1 MKPILLIIDDN
12 FGDRE
17 LVRYSLAEIGSDVV
31 ILEATD
37 GDDVMDLLET
47 RMKEKKRLP
56 DVILLDLNL
65 ARLSGHEVLIRF
77 KVDAAL
83 QHIPVVVYTSSQT
96 DTDISRS
103 YQLGAACVL
112 TKPLTFGEAKEMFR
126 TFALFWLRSVTF
138 EPRGKP

>member
-1 MKPILLIIDDN
+1 MKPILLIVDDN

-37 GDDVMDLLET
+37 GDDAMDLLET

-65 ARLSGHEVLIRF
+65 VRLSGHEALIRF

-96 DTDISRS
+96 DADISRS

>member
-1 MKPILLIIDDN
+1 
-12 FGDRE
+12 
-17 LVRYSLAEIGSDVV
+17 
-31 ILEATD
+31 
-37 GDDVMDLLET
+37 
-47 RMKEKKRLP
+47 MKEKKRLP

-65 ARLSGHEVLIRF
+65 VRLSGHEALIRF

-96 DTDISRS
+96 DADISRS